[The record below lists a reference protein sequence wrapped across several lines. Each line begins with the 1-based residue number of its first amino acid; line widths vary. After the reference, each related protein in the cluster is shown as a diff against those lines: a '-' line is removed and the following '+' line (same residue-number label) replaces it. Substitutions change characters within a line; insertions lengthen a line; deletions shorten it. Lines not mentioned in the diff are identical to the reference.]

1 MIELGKSARFWRL
14 FVFQQ
19 RMLRLYRNIN
29 SPDKKNTERPEECN
43 KHAVAIVQRNSFY
56 DSQIHIFSII
66 WSRKLSES
74 SFKGYLAVVYILKSC
89 KNCDAG
95 YGLG

>member
-1 MIELGKSARFWRL
+1 
-14 FVFQQ
+14 
-19 RMLRLYRNIN
+19 MLRLYRKIN
-29 SPDKKNTERPEECN
+29 SSEKRNTERPEECN

-66 WSRKLSES
+66 SGRKLSES
-74 SFKGYLAVVYILKSC
+74 SFRVYLAVVYILKSR